1 MKKQSNFIEIEDKQN
16 LKAKK
21 FLVWLFIISSFMIF
35 AGLTSGFIV
44 YTAGSPD
51 RGLKTIL
58 PEAFLYSA
66 AIIVLSSITMHL
78 AYLSAK
84 KLQFGLQKLYLVI
97 TIVLGVLFMA
107 MQFYG
112 WQLLTGQGVY
122 FVNYNASQS
131 FIYVFTGLH
140 MLHIIAGIIMLVNS
154 LLGSVR
160 NIAQVRN
167 LFRLE
172 TTSIFWHFIDILWI
186 YLYVFLLLN
195 Q

>member
-1 MKKQSNFIEIEDKQN
+1 MKKNKELTEVEDKQN
-16 LKAKK
+16 LKARK

-58 PEAFLYSA
+58 PQAFKYSS
-66 AIIVLSSITMHL
+66 AIIILSSITMHL
-78 AYLSAK
+78 AYMAGK
-84 KLQFGLQKLYLVI
+84 RLQFQKQTAYLAI
-97 TIVLGVLFMA
+97 TIVLGLVFMGL
-107 MQFYG
+107 QFYA
-112 WQLLTGQGVY
+112 WQVLTSQGVY

-131 FIYVFTGLH
+131 FIYVFTGFH
-140 MLHIIAGIIMLVNS
+140 MLHILAGIFMLVNS
-154 LLGSVR
+154 LSGG
-160 NIAQVRN
+160 IKKIPQVRN

-172 TTSIFWHFIDILWI
+172 VTSIFWHFIDILWI